1 MRQGWWDFS
10 SDPALAAISDASRQ
24 QSVQWARVFT
34 RTTSPHQCNPGVC
47 PPTEWRLR
55 TVRCRRIFRLADS
68 SLSMRICHRRSLH
81 LMLLTQSRPFF
92 SIRYLLIAVML
103 CYLSNWLDWPRSL
116 PLICRTSSHCC
127 PPLSAGQRRYLTY
140 FDSLLQG
147 SVSILLASHWP
158 PLEKPR
164 EIMDC
169 HPSPWSNNRLFSRS
183 PRHFRSHISS
193 ETAALVV
200 IPPHLLSAFESVYRV

>member
-1 MRQGWWDFS
+1 MQSWW
-10 SDPALAAISDASRQ
+10 
-24 QSVQWARVFT
+24 
-34 RTTSPHQCNPGVC
+34 C

-55 TVRCRRIFRLADS
+55 RVGCRRIFRLADGN
-68 SLSMRICHRRSLH
+68 LSMRICHRRSLH
-81 LMLLTQSRPFF
+81 LMLLTQTRPLFDKISPNSRNTVLFVKLTRLAPLC
-92 SIRYLLIAVML
+92 SIDLPHIQPLL
-103 CYLSNWLDWPRSL
+103 
-116 PLICRTSSHCC
+116 

-147 SVSILLASHWP
+147 SVLILLASHWP
-158 PLEKPR
+158 PPEKPR

-200 IPPHLLSAFESVYRV
+200 MPPHLLSAF